1 MVAEAGGGKPG
12 LSLHALPPS
21 LAGSNVPA
29 FSSIPDPGFALKKTT
44 GKKEKKK
51 NSNRKKKGKAIL
63 LALMLVKLSM
73 TDSESPNVRRLTK
86 K

>member
-1 MVAEAGGGKPG
+1 MAAEAGGGKPG

-51 NSNRKKKGKAIL
+51 KKQQQEEKRQGYPAGPH
-63 LALMLVKLSM
+63 ACETVH
-73 TDSESPNVRRLTK
+73 DRF
-86 K
+86 

>member
-1 MVAEAGGGKPG
+1 MAAEAGGGKPG

-29 FSSIPDPGFALKKTT
+29 FSSIPDPGFALKKTS

-51 NSNRKKKGKAIL
+51 KTATGRKKAR
-63 LALMLVKLSM
+63 LSC
-73 TDSESPNVRRLTK
+73 
-86 K
+86 